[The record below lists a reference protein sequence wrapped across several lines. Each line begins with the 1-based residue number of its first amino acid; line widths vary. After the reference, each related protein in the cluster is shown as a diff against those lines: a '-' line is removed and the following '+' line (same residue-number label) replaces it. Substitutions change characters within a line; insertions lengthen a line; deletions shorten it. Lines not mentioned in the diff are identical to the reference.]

1 MVISSMKR
9 IPTGIH
15 VGTAPVG
22 RVVAGQALLEAALV
36 LPLLL
41 FVLLGGI
48 SVGLIVLDRY
58 ELQHSATEGA
68 IAGADSRSGRCTQA
82 RAVAARVLGRRP
94 GSSSCQVRGGFVE
107 LTVTEEL
114 PIYIPALQNPFP
126 LTVSARAKVR

>member
-1 MVISSMKR
+1 MR
-9 IPTGIH
+9 
-15 VGTAPVG
+15 
-22 RVVAGQALLEAALV
+22 GQALVEMALV
-36 LPLLL
+36 TPILL
-41 FVLLGGI
+41 FILLGGI
-48 SVGLIVLDRY
+48 SIGLIVLIVLDRY